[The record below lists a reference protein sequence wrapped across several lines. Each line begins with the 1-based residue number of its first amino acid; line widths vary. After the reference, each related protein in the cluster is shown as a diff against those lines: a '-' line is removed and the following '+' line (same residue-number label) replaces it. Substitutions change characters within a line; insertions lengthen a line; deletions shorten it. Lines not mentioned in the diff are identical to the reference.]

1 MTGSFVNTWDSAF
14 GTGDWLYGEDRYT
27 APQRNWAYD
36 EDFNTV
42 ANLPPFTP
50 MVVSSEQVV
59 TW

>member
-1 MTGSFVNTWDSAF
+1 M
-14 GTGDWLYGEDRYT
+14 YGEDRYT